1 MGGMFPSTQAL
12 KIRLPFA
19 PEFNAGTP
27 SYSTYPTVDADTTI
41 CIFKPDGTE
50 YFNDVVTAASGNL
63 TISKHTISGGLGRPG
78 LWDISIAAADAVD
91 GVWVAFVVEDASA
104 SILAVSA
111 EAQWGGLAD
120 LIVAINTQTQPG
132 GTMYESVATTEATT
146 GDINV
151 TLEPGGAVYDKIDL
165 TRKYVGNKWE
175 ANSSTVPTYLIL
187 YDDDGTTAMASRN
200 IANADGTAV
209 SPAQVLNLGEIA

>member
-12 KIRLPFA
+12 VFRVPFA
-19 PEFNAGTP
+19 SQIDGTTP
-27 SYSTYPTVDADTTI
+27 ATPTFGITPTEALIT
-41 CIFKPDGTE
+41 IFKPDNTA
-50 YFNDVVTAASGNL
+50 YFNDVASAAGGNL
-63 TISKHTISGGLGRPG
+63 TITKTPIPAILGGFGF
-78 LWDISIAAADAVD
+78 WTISIAAADAVS
-91 GVWVAFVVEDASA
+91 GVWSVIVFDTDLTVFPTSDS
-104 SILAVSA
+104 
-111 EAQWGGLAD
+111 AQWGGLAD
-120 LIVAINTQTQPG
+120 MIVAINTETQAG